1 MWKYNEYLSL
11 YPGLHSSMF
20 QYLDKTMM
28 MNCKIQLGG
37 TCMIFSLIELDNPIQ
52 GQQIGKT
59 IAIDFSS
66 GRTSNLERDRALCFQ
81 LRSEGEDKITPQ
93 KDFQPFVTPKSQF
106 Q

>member
-1 MWKYNEYLSL
+1 
-11 YPGLHSSMF
+11 MF